1 MKSHITWKGVLISL
15 SILIL
20 FVGTFSLAT
29 GGVSIPNIFKAGDP
43 AKASEVNANFAAIQ
57 SAINDRQTAS
67 DAALAADY
75 YVKDLQTWKKAFP
88 ADYLKLCTTT
98 CTQGCNCTCSS
109 SFQGTLSFTADGKV
123 TGSGVTSEQCACTS
137 SCCLYT
143 NTVTITGT
151 YTVTADGAGSMTL
164 KFVEAKSDNPDYVG
178 TYNRTL
184 IFQASKDLN
193 TLMYNDSSDE
203 NSLGMAMRK

>member
-1 MKSHITWKGVLISL
+1 MKSKMNWKGVLISV
-15 SILIL
+15 SALIL
-20 FVGTFSLAT
+20 FVGIYSMAI
-29 GGVSIPNIFKAGDP
+29 GDVSFPYKFTAGTA
-43 AKASEVNANFAAIQ
+43 AKASEVNANFDAV
-57 SAINDRQTAS
+57 NTRQNAS
-67 DAALAADY
+67 SAALAADY

-109 SFQGTLSFTADGKV
+109 SFQGTLSLTADGKV
-123 TGSGVTSEQCACTS
+123 TGSGVTSEQCACTT

-151 YTVTADGAGSMTL
+151 YTITADGVGSMTL

-184 IFQASKDLN
+184 TFQASKDLN
-193 TLMYNDSSDE
+193 TLMYNDSADV
-203 NSLGMAMRK
+203 NSLGTAMRK